1 MTVCFSRTRI
11 PKRATLA
18 HSAVLPQHIGSSPVP
33 GAARLGVSFQAIMRF
48 SRRDAIL
55 YNLRLRVIRSRFTDL
70 SATRARES
78 FRSVKS
84 TFLGARLWVL
94 VCGCSILRMI
104 YISKASTEILCGGD
118 LPAHFD
124 MLLPRVTNPESLR
137 LIFVLSKR
145 SKIKRKSIEKTP
157 AMCESAVALA
167 NARAVTVACW
177 YGREHRGGS
186 GSVGSTLAEIQEV
199 CR

>member
-1 MTVCFSRTRI
+1 M
-11 PKRATLA
+11 
-18 HSAVLPQHIGSSPVP
+18 
-33 GAARLGVSFQAIMRF
+33 
-48 SRRDAIL
+48 
-55 YNLRLRVIRSRFTDL
+55 IRSRFTDL
-70 SATRARES
+70 SATRARVS
-78 FRSVKS
+78 FDRSKA

-94 VCGCSILRMI
+94 GRANDVHLPGLYRDIVH
-104 YISKASTEILCGGD
+104 GH

-124 MLLPRVTNPESLR
+124 MLLPRETDPESLR

-145 SKIKRKSIEKTP
+145 SKMKRKSIEKTP
-157 AMCESAVALA
+157 AMCESAVTLL

-177 YGREHRGGS
+177 YGREPRDGS